1 MTILAHSRSFDMTK
15 LKKSVDK
22 ASVTEFLDSIS
33 DNAQRTD
40 AYTIVDMLRAATKA
54 EPKMWRGTIVGF
66 DSYHYVDEKGREGD
80 WLLVGMSP
88 RKGTLTLY
96 ILGGWDHN
104 AELLAKLGKH
114 SLSNGVLLHIKRLD
128 DVNLSALKK
137 LIADSLKRAKKL
149 AQAEAR
155 NQAEPSKR

>member
-1 MTILAHSRSFDMTK
+1 MAK
-15 LKKSVDK
+15 LKKK
-22 ASVTEFLDSIS
+22 ADQVSVTEFLDSIS

-40 AYTIVDMLRAATKA
+40 AYTIVKMLRTATKA

-80 WLLVGMSP
+80 WLLVGMAP

-114 SLSNGVLLHIKRLD
+114 SLGNGYLLHIKRLD
-128 DVNLSALKK
+128 DVHLPVLKR
-137 LIADSLKRAKKL
+137 LLVDSLKRAKRL

-155 NQAEPSKR
+155 NPA

>member
-1 MTILAHSRSFDMTK
+1 MTK
-15 LKKSVDK
+15 LKKDVDK

-33 DNAQRTD
+33 DDAQRTD
-40 AYTIVDMLRAATKA
+40 AYTIVEMLRTATKA
-54 EPKMWRGTIVGF
+54 EPKLWRGTIVGF

-88 RKGTLTLY
+88 RKGILTLY
-96 ILGGWDHN
+96 ILGGWDHD

-114 SLSNGVLLHIKRLD
+114 SLGNGFLLHIKRLE
-128 DVNLSALKK
+128 DVKLTVLKR
-137 LIADSLKRAKKL
+137 LLADSLKRAKKL

-155 NQAEPSKR
+155 NQTKQSKR

>member
-1 MTILAHSRSFDMTK
+1 MTK
-15 LKKSVDK
+15 IKTRVDK

-33 DNAQRTD
+33 DDAQRTD
-40 AYTIVDMLRAATKA
+40 AYTIVEMLRTATKA

-66 DSYHYVDEKGREGD
+66 DSYHYVDEKGRKGD

-104 AELLAKLGKH
+104 AKLLAKLGKH
-114 SLSNGVLLHIKRLD
+114 SLGNGYLLHIKRLD
-128 DVNLSALKK
+128 DIDLPVLKR
-137 LIADSLKRAKKL
+137 LLAESFKRAKRL
-149 AQAEAR
+149 APAEAR
-155 NQAEPSKR
+155 NRTQQSKR

>member
-1 MTILAHSRSFDMTK
+1 MTK
-15 LKKSVDK
+15 LKKRVDK
-22 ASVTEFLDSIS
+22 ASVIEFLDTIS
-33 DNAQRTD
+33 DDAQRTD
-40 AYTIVDMLRAATKA
+40 SYTIVEMLRTVTKA

-66 DSYHYVDEKGREGD
+66 DSYHYVDKSGREGD

-114 SLSNGVLLHIKRLD
+114 SLGDGYLLHIKRLD
-128 DVNLSALKK
+128 DVDIAVLERLV
-137 LIADSLKRAKKL
+137 ADSLKRAKRL

-155 NQAEPSKR
+155 DQAKQSKR

>member
-1 MTILAHSRSFDMTK
+1 MTK
-15 LKKSVDK
+15 MKTTVNK

-33 DNAQRTD
+33 DDAQRTD
-40 AYTIVDMLRAATKA
+40 SHTIVDMLRTATKA

-114 SLSNGVLLHIKRLD
+114 SLGNGYLLHIKRLD
-128 DVNLSALKK
+128 DVHKPTLQK
-137 LIADSLKRAKKL
+137 LIDTSVKRIRARKK
-149 AQAEAR
+149 
-155 NQAEPSKR
+155 

>member
-1 MTILAHSRSFDMTK
+1 MAK
-15 LKKSVDK
+15 PKKK
-22 ASVTEFLDSIS
+22 ADPISVTEFLDGIS

-40 AYTIVDMLRAATKA
+40 AYTIVEMLRMATKA

-80 WLLVGMSP
+80 WLLVGMAP

-104 AELLAKLGKH
+104 AELLAKLGKY
-114 SLSNGVLLHIKRLD
+114 SLGDGYLLHIKRLD
-128 DVNLSALKK
+128 DVHLPVLKR
-137 LIADSLKRAKKL
+137 LLVDSLKRAKKL

-155 NQAEPSKR
+155 DRA

>member
-1 MTILAHSRSFDMTK
+1 MTK
-15 LKKSVDK
+15 PKKRVDK
-22 ASVTEFLDSIS
+22 VSVTEFLDSIS

-40 AYTIVDMLRAATKA
+40 SYTIVEMLRTATES

-114 SLSNGVLLHIKRLD
+114 SLGEGYLLHIQRSD
-128 DVNLSALKK
+128 DVNLPVLKR
-137 LIADSLKRAKKL
+137 LLAESLKRAKKL

-155 NQAEPSKR
+155 NQTQQSKR

>member
-1 MTILAHSRSFDMTK
+1 MPK

-22 ASVTEFLDSIS
+22 PSVTEFLDSIS
-33 DNAQRTD
+33 DHTQRTD
-40 AYTIVDMLRAATKA
+40 AYTIVEMLRTATKA

-114 SLSNGVLLHIKRLD
+114 SLGNGYLLHIKRLE
-128 DVNLSALKK
+128 DVNLPVLKK
-137 LIADSLKRAKKL
+137 LLAESLRRAKRL
-149 AQAEAR
+149 AQEEAR
-155 NQAEPSKR
+155 NQAR

>member
-1 MTILAHSRSFDMTK
+1 MTK

-22 ASVTEFLDSIS
+22 VSVTEFLDRIS
-33 DNAQRTD
+33 DNAQRAD
-40 AYTIVDMLRAATKA
+40 AYTIVEMLRTVTKA
-54 EPKMWRGTIVGF
+54 EPKIWRGTIVGF
-66 DSYHYVDEKGREGD
+66 DSYHYVDERGRDGD

-88 RKGTLTLY
+88 RKGTLSLY

-114 SLSNGVLLHIKRLD
+114 SLSNEYLLHIKRLD
-128 DVNLSALKK
+128 DVNLKVLKR
-137 LIADSLKRAKKL
+137 LLAESLKRAKKL

-155 NQAEPSKR
+155 KQAQ

>member
-1 MTILAHSRSFDMTK
+1 MPK

-22 ASVTEFLDSIS
+22 PSVTEFLDSIS
-33 DNAQRTD
+33 DHTQRTD
-40 AYTIVDMLRAATKA
+40 SYTIVEMLRTATKA

-88 RKGTLTLY
+88 RKGTLSLY

-114 SLSNGVLLHIKRLD
+114 SLGNGYLLHIKRLE
-128 DVNLSALKK
+128 DVNLPVLKK
-137 LIADSLKRAKKL
+137 LLAESLKRAKRL

-155 NQAEPSKR
+155 NQAQSSKS

>member
-1 MTILAHSRSFDMTK
+1 MTK
-15 LKKSVDK
+15 PKKSINK

-33 DNAQRTD
+33 DDAQRTD
-40 AYTIVDMLRAATKA
+40 SYTILEMLRTVTKV
-54 EPKMWRGTIVGF
+54 EPKIWRGTIVGF

-104 AELLAKLGKH
+104 AELLSKLGKH
-114 SLSNGVLLHIKRLD
+114 SLGNGYLLHIKRLD
-128 DVNLSALKK
+128 DVNLPVLKR
-137 LIADSLKRAKKL
+137 LLADSLKRAKRL
-149 AQAEAR
+149 AQAEAT
-155 NQAEPSKR
+155 NQAQQSKR